1 MKRIITAFWLLAAS
15 LAAVAQNA
23 PQTFDRDGWEDVKM
37 YNPAEVCKKHGLWK
51 NVEAARDSRMKQFAD
66 KFETVMTSGHPKS
79 TLSFAFDGDMFG
91 LYDLGG
97 PEMAELEVY
106 IDGKMARF
114 NKVENGGKPYYEVAD
129 LEGPHY
135 LDRLADGRVL
145 QHALVKVEP
154 GQHQVTLRIAETRG
168 EKAYLMLG
176 RLLVRGEIA
185 EARPIKGLP
194 KMKQQLKWEKKI
206 SDYMARNAEQ
216 AALKDATLVVGS
228 SSIDMW
234 KSLESDFPGKNVI
247 RRGVSGTKAIDLYN
261 YRHLLIEPFNP
272 KRIIIYEGDN
282 EIGFKW
288 EVDEMMEAM
297 KKLFFEVRRMK
308 PGAEIC
314 LVSVKPSPV
323 RVKSLAKIQEF
334 NSRLKEF
341 AQSQPDTKYIDIHT
355 PVLDAEGNV
364 RPELFLKDGL
374 HPAPEGYDIWR
385 REFGKVIND

>member
-355 PVLDAEGNV
+355 PMLDAEGNV